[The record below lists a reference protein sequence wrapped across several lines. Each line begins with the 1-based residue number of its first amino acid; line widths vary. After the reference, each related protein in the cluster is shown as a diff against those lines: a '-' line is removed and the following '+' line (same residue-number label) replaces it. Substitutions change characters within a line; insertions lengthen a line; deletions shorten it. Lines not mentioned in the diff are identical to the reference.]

1 MQKFLRIFAL
11 AVIMTFAMSVFVH
24 AEEIIKD
31 TTLEAGETYTDIT
44 VKGGSSSDPITIT
57 IPEGGVTVAS
67 TNDNNDCIKITNGS
81 YAKIVGGVGGG
92 VIYHNNSTS
101 DYYTTSIINVGTKA
115 HLTISNVTI
124 KGVSKETDSKV
135 SSLNTSNVTKNEMIS
150 YTIKVESDGEL
161 TLDNAILEKQVS
173 PSHYVFCSCIYS
185 DGTLNI
191 LDATIKNI
199 VTRGGYGIMMMND
212 NCKTTIKKAVLY
224 NCGTTVYH
232 AKGTLEI
239 DDALM
244 VGGFKGSYNNSGSF
258 KVGTIANDVGATV
271 KCKSDNI
278 EVPVKKGDTLV
289 ANPAHDLVTTIDG
302 KEYCDVFTNN
312 QWYFLNKEE
321 QHHYLRLDT
330 NEMYLDNINKRTGSV
345 VATVICA
352 DDTHSHTPE
361 ITAEPSGI
369 LEITGPIQTDGADKY
384 KFTIN
389 ALNAPISTDVTLT
402 VSVNKGA
409 TKETCIVH
417 VTKDETITNTDKTL
431 NNGETYS
438 NIIIDKVPSNN
449 ITITVNG
456 NVNIASTNDDAYIT
470 VKSGNATIKG
480 SGRLI
485 FQDAKGLDVTS
496 LIKVESGASLTLD
509 GGIVIDGSDKPVLY
523 GINNKGDLSL
533 RNCTITNVQADTDIE
548 EDGIIY
554 NNGTGVTINGAV
566 IYGNTGYAVYDC
578 EGKKATFLQG
588 GLVAGKFT
596 DDFKPGNFLI
606 GTVSLPSADAAK
618 IKSASTTAGSTPY
631 EVYAK
636 DGDMLAAYNSHIVTA
651 EIDGASYKGIYSA
664 TTKRWDFAEATKPV
678 VSFVKGKNATKASF
692 ATSDFSNSHTRTNG
706 TTTVQKDITKDASSS
721 SVSTAFIKD
730 TAASGDTAYIL
741 CDVVIPS
748 NSNVYIGN
756 SSAMSNY
763 HNSGFNLNSIAVNDT
778 SGKIYRSSSTSEK
791 TFKYKFTADGSKEQY
806 GIIIDNLYA
815 DGAVAYMRE
824 CTEEQYTAATDY
836 TEAKAESD
844 TAAVSL

>member
-24 AEEIIKD
+24 AAEEITQD
-31 TTLEAGETYTDIT
+31 TTLVAGKTYTDIT
-44 VKGGSSSDPITIT
+44 VTGGSSSDPITIT

-67 TNDNNDCIKITNGS
+67 TKDNNDCIKITNGS
-81 YAKIVGGVGGG
+81 YAEIVGG
-92 VIYHNNSTS
+92 VIYHKNNTP
-101 DYYTTSIINVGTKA
+101 DYYTTSIINVGTNA
-115 HLTISNVTI
+115 HLKISNVTI
-124 KGVSKETDSKV
+124 KGVSQETDSTV

-150 YTIKVESDGEL
+150 YTIKVENNGEL
-161 TLDNAILEKQVS
+161 TLDKAILEKQVS

-185 DGTLNI
+185 DGILNI

-244 VGGFKGSYNNSGSF
+244 VGGFKGNYNNSGNF

-289 ANPAHDLVTTIDG
+289 ANPAHDLITTIDD

-321 QHHYLRLDT
+321 QHHYLKLDT
-330 NEMYLDNINKRTGSV
+330 NEMYLDNVNKRTGSV

-352 DDTHSHTPE
+352 DGGHSHEPK
-361 ITAEPSGI
+361 ITAEPNGI
-369 LEITGPIQTDGADKY
+369 LEITGPIKTRGADKY
-384 KFTIN
+384 RFTVD
-389 ALNAPISTDVTLT
+389 ALNAPKSADVTLT
-402 VSVNKGA
+402 VSVNDG
-409 TKETCIVH
+409 TVKEECIVH
-417 VTKDETITNTDKTL
+417 VTKDETITNTNKTL
-431 NNGETYS
+431 NDGETHS
-438 NIIIDKVPSNN
+438 NIIIDNTTSNN
-449 ITITVNG
+449 LIITVNG

-470 VKSGNATIKG
+470 VKRGNATITGNGK
-480 SGRLI
+480 LI
-485 FQDAKGLDVTS
+485 FQNAEGLDVTS

-509 GGIVIDGSDKPVLY
+509 GGVTIDGSDKPVLY

-533 RNCTITNVQADTDIE
+533 KNCTITNIQADTDIE

-566 IYGNTGYAVYDC
+566 IYGNTGYTIYDC
-578 EGKKATFLQG
+578 EGKKATYLQS

-596 DDFKPGNFLI
+596 DDFKPDNFLI
-606 GTVSLPSADAAK
+606 GTVSLPSANATAK
-618 IKSASTTAGSTPY
+618 ITSKSPQSDTPY
-631 EVYAK
+631 VAEKVKNGEMLIAHK
-636 DGDMLAAYNSHIVTA
+636 DHTVTA
-651 EIDGASYKGIYSA
+651 EISGNVYKSIYSSTA
-664 TTKRWDFAEATKPV
+664 KKWDFAEATKPV
-678 VSFVKGKNATKASF
+678 VSFVKGKNATTASY

-748 NSNVYIGN
+748 NSNVYIRN
-756 SSAMSNY
+756 AAPIDNY
-763 HNSGFNLNSIAVNDT
+763 HNTGFYLNNIAVRDD

-836 TEAKAESD
+836 TVATAESD

>member
-24 AEEIIKD
+24 AAEEITQD
-31 TTLEAGETYTDIT
+31 TTLVAGKTYTDIT
-44 VKGGSSSDPITIT
+44 VTGGSSSDPITIT

-67 TNDNNDCIKITNGS
+67 TKDNKDCIKITNGS
-81 YAKIVGGVGGG
+81 YAEIVGG
-92 VIYHNNSTS
+92 VIYHKNSTP
-101 DYYTTSIINVGTKA
+101 DYYTTSIINVGTNA
-115 HLTISNVTI
+115 HLTISNATI
-124 KGVSKETDSKV
+124 KGVSEETDSKV

-161 TLDNAILEKQVS
+161 TLDKAILEKQVS

-191 LDATIKNI
+191 LDATIRNT

-224 NCGTTVYH
+224 SCGTTVYH
-232 AKGTLEI
+232 AKGSLEI

-244 VGGFKGSYNNSGSF
+244 VGGFKGNYNNSGNF
-258 KVGTIANDVGATV
+258 KIGTIATDVGTTV
-271 KCKSDNI
+271 ECKSDGI
-278 EVPVKKGDTLV
+278 KVPVKKGDTLV
-289 ANPAHDLVTTIDG
+289 ANPAHNLITTIDG

-321 QHHYLRLDT
+321 QHHFLKLDT
-330 NEMYLDNINKRTGSV
+330 KEMYLDNINKRTGSV

-352 DDTHSHTPE
+352 DDNHPHTPE
-361 ITAEPSGI
+361 ITAEPSDI
-369 LEITGPIQTDGADKY
+369 LEITGPIKTSGADKY
-384 KFTIN
+384 RFNID
-389 ALNAPISTDVTLT
+389 ALNAPRSADVTLT
-402 VSVNKGA
+402 VSVNEGA
-409 TKETCIVH
+409 VTEKCIVH
-417 VTKDETITNTDKTL
+417 VTRDETITNTNKTL
-431 NNGETYS
+431 NNGETHS
-438 NIIIDKVPSNN
+438 SIIIDNTTSNN
-449 ITITVNG
+449 LTITVNG
-456 NVNIASTNDDAYIT
+456 NVNIESTNDDAYIT
-470 VKSGNATIKG
+470 VKRGSATITGNGK
-480 SGRLI
+480 LI
-485 FQDAKGLDVTS
+485 FQDAEGLDVTS

-523 GINNKGDLSL
+523 GINNKGNLNL
-533 RNCTITNVQADTDIE
+533 YNCTITNVQADTDIE

-566 IYGNTGYAVYDC
+566 IYGNTGYVVYDC

-588 GLVAGKFT
+588 GLLAGEFT
-596 DDFKPGNFLI
+596 DNFKPDNFLI
-606 GTVSLPSADAAK
+606 GTVSLPSADATAK
-618 IKSASTTAGSTPY
+618 IKSVPSAAGSTTY
-631 EVYAK
+631 EVNAK
-636 DGDMLAAYNSHIVTA
+636 DGDMLASHKNRTATA
-651 EIDGASYKGIYSA
+651 EIGGTSYKGIYSA

-678 VSFVKGKNATKASF
+678 VSFVKGKNAKKVTYS
-692 ATSDFSNSHTRTNG
+692 TSDFSNSHTRTNG
-706 TTTVQKDITKDASSS
+706 TTTVQTDITKDASSS

-748 NSNVYIGN
+748 NSNVYIRN
-756 SSAMSNY
+756 AAPIDNY
-763 HNSGFNLNSIAVNDT
+763 HNTGFYLNNIAVRDD

-836 TEAKAESD
+836 TVATAESD